1 MSRQATR
8 VTVNGK
14 SHVRVVDARL
24 TLADFLRHEIGLTG
38 THLGCEHGVCGACTV
53 LVDGRSARS
62 CLMFAVQAS
71 GCEVTTVEGL
81 TPDDGLSVLQQA
93 FVDNHGL
100 QCGFC
105 TPGMLVTLTELLRDN
120 PEPSEAGRARGA
132 DRQSVPLHRLCRH
145 RRRRARRRAT
155 PARRIRRLSMGA
167 KHFGARVKRLEDPAL
182 LAGRG
187 RFVDD
192 VKLPGLLHGA
202 FVRSPHAH
210 AMLRGIDGAPALA
223 MPGVHAVLTADDL
236 PEPMRSAP
244 MPMLLPNPALTV
256 ARTQTALARDEV
268 CYVGQPVALVI
279 ADTRYIAE
287 DAAAALAVDYEVRD
301 AVGDCRD
308 AIKDGAPRAHGD
320 LASNVVARFPLAYGD
335 VDAAFAGAAH
345 VFEEVIWQ
353 HRGGGM
359 AIETR
364 AVLASHDPASDLLT
378 VWSGTQTPHL
388 GRGMLADLLNRDI
401 ESIRMIAPDVGGGF
415 GPKAIFYPEEAV
427 IPAAALKLGRPV
439 KWIEDRREH
448 FLCATQERDQYW
460 DMAIAV
466 DTRRPNSRRARP
478 DAARLRRLR
487 AVGHHLA
494 LYRRGDG
501 PRSLRGPGL
510 SAGNHRRSHQQGA
523 DHAGARRRPAAGGV
537 RDGAPA
543 RPRGARAATRPRR
556 GAPPQF
562 HQTRANA
569 VCGRPV
575 VPRRQAAGLR
585 QRRLSE
591 DPASGAQTCRL

>member
-1 MSRQATR
+1 
-8 VTVNGK
+8 
-14 SHVRVVDARL
+14 
-24 TLADFLRHEIGLTG
+24 
-38 THLGCEHGVCGACTV
+38 
-53 LVDGRSARS
+53 
-62 CLMFAVQAS
+62 
-71 GCEVTTVEGL
+71 
-81 TPDDGLSVLQQA
+81 
-93 FVDNHGL
+93 
-100 QCGFC
+100 
-105 TPGMLVTLTELLRDN
+105 
-120 PEPSEAGRARGA
+120 
-132 DRQSVPLHRLCRH
+132 
-145 RRRRARRRAT
+145 
-155 PARRIRRLSMGA
+155 MGA

-210 AMLRGIDGAPALA
+210 AMLRAIDGAPALA
-223 MPGVHAVLTADDL
+223 MPGVHAVITADDL
-236 PEPMRSAP
+236 PEPMRSAR
-244 MPMLLPNPALTV
+244 MPMLLPNPALAV

-308 AIKDGAPRAHGD
+308 AIKDGAPRAHSD

-388 GRGMLADLLNRDI
+388 GRGMLADLLNRNI

-448 FLCATQERDQYW
+448 FL
-460 DMAIAV
+460 
-466 DTRRPNSRRARP
+466 
-478 DAARLRRLR
+478 
-487 AVGHHLA
+487 
-494 LYRRGDG
+494 
-501 PRSLRGPGL
+501 
-510 SAGNHRRSHQQGA
+510 
-523 DHAGARRRPAAGGV
+523 
-537 RDGAPA
+537 
-543 RPRGARAATRPRR
+543 
-556 GAPPQF
+556 
-562 HQTRANA
+562 
-569 VCGRPV
+569 
-575 VPRRQAAGLR
+575 
-585 QRRLSE
+585 
-591 DPASGAQTCRL
+591 